1 MKVTPTRWD
10 LDEVSNGHPV
20 FLVRIDGHIA
30 VANARALQLSSVN
43 LASRDPQ
50 GGHIDRNQTGEP
62 TGILRETAQG
72 AVLGV
77 IPKPT
82 HDQRRE

>member
-1 MKVTPTRWD
+1 MT
-10 LDEVSNGHPV
+10 
-20 FLVRIDGHIA
+20 
-30 VANARALQLSSVN
+30 

-50 GGHIDRNQTGEP
+50 GGHIDRNENGEP
-62 TGILRETAQG
+62 TGILRETAQQ

-82 HDQRRE
+82 HRLAPGRS